1 MTVNTEFLIRCVNT
15 LDSAFTQLRSRG
27 QDDELYDIFR
37 AASVKEFEIVLE
49 QSGSLLKRRLRPY
62 FASNRQADRL
72 TFKDVFRHAVVKIAE
87 VITDTLESAGY
98 TTDDVDWFV
107 PHQANLRIIKAT
119 AKRLGLPMERVVLTV
134 KDHGNTSAASI
145 PMAFDTAVRDGRI
158 KRGDLVLLE
167 AFGGGFT

>member
-1 MTVNTEFLIRCVNT
+1 MEGRKIWRMTVNTDFLVRCVNT

-72 TFKDVFRHAVVKIAE
+72 TFKDVFRHAALHGLIGVEVSERWMAYRDNRNDTAHDYGEGFAE
-87 VITDTLESAGY
+87 TTIGLLEQFIPDAREL
-98 TTDDVDWFV
+98 
-107 PHQANLRIIKAT
+107 ARIIGEAT
-119 AKRLGLPMERVVLTV
+119 DE
-134 KDHGNTSAASI
+134 
-145 PMAFDTAVRDGRI
+145 
-158 KRGDLVLLE
+158 
-167 AFGGGFT
+167 